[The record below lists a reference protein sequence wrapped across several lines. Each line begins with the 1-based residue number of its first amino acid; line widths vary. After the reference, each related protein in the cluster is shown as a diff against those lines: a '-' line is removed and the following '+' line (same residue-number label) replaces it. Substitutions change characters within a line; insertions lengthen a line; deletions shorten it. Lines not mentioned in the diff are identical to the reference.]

1 MQHPPTA
8 SQLLTAVSEVLS
20 DEILPALSGPV
31 QHKARVAASLVDII
45 EREIRLGPAAQV
57 DEHRLLGEILELCGH
72 GSTADPVT
80 ADPDQRRFRV
90 AEALRSGAAGSPD
103 IHAEVW
109 ERLMQIVRADLSIA
123 KPGYD
128 SWDGI

>member
-8 SQLLTAVSEVLS
+8 SQLLTAVAELLN
-20 DEILPALSGPV
+20 DEILSALSGPV
-31 QHKARVAASLVDII
+31 QHKARVAASLVGII
-45 EREIRLGPAAQV
+45 EREIRLGPATRV
-57 DEHRLLGEILELCGH
+57 EEHRLLGEILELTGQ
-72 GSTADPVT
+72 GSPMDPLIS
-80 ADPDQRRFRV
+80 DPDLRLSRV
-90 AEALRSGAAGSPD
+90 AKALREGAASDPE

-109 ERLMQIVRADLSIA
+109 ERLMRIVRADLVIA